1 MIVCHC
7 NVFSDH
13 DVRACLRSDRGGP
26 RTPAQV
32 YACLGCSPQCGRC
45 ARTIRSVIDT
55 ALAAASCAAGCAAPC
70 PHARAS
76 APAGA
81 PGSHAPAREAVGS
94 GRAQARG
101 AQGFASA
108 GGA

>member
-13 DVRACLRSDRGGP
+13 DVRACLGPDGP

-45 ARTIRSVIDT
+45 ARTIRTVLDRALSPAACAAACGAACPHAPAAD
-55 ALAAASCAAGCAAPC
+55 ADARLAAAFG
-70 PHARAS
+70 
-76 APAGA
+76 
-81 PGSHAPAREAVGS
+81 
-94 GRAQARG
+94 
-101 AQGFASA
+101 
-108 GGA
+108 

>member
-13 DVRACLRSDRGGP
+13 DVRACLRSEPDGP

-55 ALAAASCAAGCAAPC
+55 ALASACAAGCGAAC
-70 PHARAS
+70 PHASAS
-76 APAGA
+76 GTTGAAPHPSEALEA
-81 PGSHAPAREAVGS
+81 ARPPAPARHAAGL
-94 GRAQARG
+94 
-101 AQGFASA
+101 ASA
-108 GGA
+108 GRV